1 MADKKKGGVKQFT
14 AVANAIYHQYVAKNA
29 DLMINISS
37 GRAATIK
44 NEIDTNLVNIDT
56 FLSAQ
61 EEIFKVMK
69 RDNFARYKKSEYF
82 EKLIASMDTYSTT
95 SNIDAAEVEAKS
107 SSFVS
112 ARGKSTD
119 TDANPDDVEVK
130 TDEDSEGT
138 KGGDQRE
145 V

>member
-1 MADKKKGGVKQFT
+1 MTDKKTGGVKQFT

-69 RDNFARYKKSEYF
+69 RDNFARYKKSMYF

-107 SSFVS
+107 SSFVA
-112 ARGKSTD
+112 ARGKSM
-119 TDANPDDVEVK
+119 DANPDDVKVT
-130 TDEDSEGT
+130 TDEDSEG
-138 KGGDQRE
+138 KDGGEQRE